1 MGRAR
6 LKYEDAIT
14 GYTSVTY
21 ILHRGRIAVIN
32 LGTIW
37 IWRAT

>member
-14 GYTSVTY
+14 GKTAVTY
-21 ILHRGRIAVIN
+21 ALHRGRIIVIN
-32 LGTIW
+32 LGTMW
-37 IWRAT
+37 IWKS